1 MKEANNN
8 MKRTHAL
15 LVLLAFAIVTLW
27 TTVRDYQ
34 VSQRQITDDL
44 TQALTLTASE
54 QPADWL
60 STDTIR
66 QYRDHLLLPQ
76 LQDKAMLMFCLV
88 DDERHNQPNGLSG
101 RGISVLPGVQAYGQV
116 SLSALDVWRMGDHRL
131 SLVLSLLTLFWMLL
145 SLSLTRRKVTALTI
159 EGCLVNVN
167 GRYHDAQGLPLHLT
181 PMQSQLIE
189 MFLASPSHEL
199 TKDEICSALWPRKDD
214 PSDTLYALI
223 SRLKAVLEPR
233 TPLRITSER
242 GRSYR
247 LLFSSPTS

>member
-1 MKEANNN
+1 
-8 MKRTHAL
+8 MKRIHAL
-15 LVLLAFAIVTLW
+15 LVLLLFAIATLW

-66 QYRDHLLLPQ
+66 QYRNHLLLPQ

-116 SLSALDVWRMGDHRL
+116 SLSAFDVWRMGDHQL
-131 SLVLSLLTLFWMLL
+131 SLALSLLTLLWMAL
-145 SLSLTRRKVTALTI
+145 SLRLTRRSVAPT
-159 EGCLVNVN
+159 V
-167 GRYHDAQGLPLHLT
+167 YLT
-181 PMQSQLIE
+181 PMQEQLVAI
-189 MFLASPSHEL
+189 LLSAPNREL
-199 TKDEICSALWPRKDD
+199 TKQDICDRLWPGKPDA
-214 PSDTLYALI
+214 SDTLYTLV
-223 SRLKAVLEPR
+223 RR
-233 TPLRITSER
+233 TKQSLSGHSPLRITSIR
-242 GRSYR
+242 GRAYR
-247 LLFSSPTS
+247 IDGAAS